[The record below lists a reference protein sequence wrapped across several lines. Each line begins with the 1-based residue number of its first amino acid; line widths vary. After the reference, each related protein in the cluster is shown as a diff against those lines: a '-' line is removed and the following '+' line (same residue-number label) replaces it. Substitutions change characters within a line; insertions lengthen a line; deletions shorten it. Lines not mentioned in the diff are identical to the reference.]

1 MALPETSQMKTLR
14 VAFGICFV
22 LAASGVAATHNIPED
37 NPVATIKTPAGW
49 KAENYDK
56 GIEFTSDDGEVYI
69 AVEATDAKGV
79 ERSME
84 EAMEYLKSKGVT
96 VDAKTVKQ
104 NEGKLAGK
112 DAVMISWD
120 GDDEEGPAKIQLMVV
135 SITNDKGVLFLYWA
149 SPEGEKKHQKEISG
163 IAESLK
169 KA

>member
-1 MALPETSQMKTLR
+1 MKTLTI
-14 VAFGICFV
+14 AFALLIALVPAVFG
-22 LAASGVAATHNIPED
+22 ATHRIPED
-37 NPVATIKTPAGW
+37 NAVATINTPAGW
-49 KAENYDK
+49 KANNYDK
-56 GIEFTSDDGEVYI
+56 GVELISDDGEVYI

-79 ERSME
+79 ERSMD
-84 EAMEYLKSKGVT
+84 EAMQYLKSKGVT

-104 NEGKLAGK
+104 SEGKLAGK

-120 GDDEEGPAKIQLMVV
+120 GDDEEGPAKVQLMVV
-135 SITNDKGVLFLYWA
+135 SVTNDIGVLFLYWA